1 MICYTAGNFEAGD
14 SLYLAATAVVSA
26 VLPSDVI
33 EFAMLPAQRFLR
45 KIKGGSFIIRFQ
57 VTSK

>member
-1 MICYTAGNFEAGD
+1 MGA
-14 SLYLAATAVVSA
+14 SLLALAKSIYYLAVTAVVSA

-45 KIKGGSFIIRFQ
+45 KTKGSSFIIRCQ
-57 VTSK
+57 VTST